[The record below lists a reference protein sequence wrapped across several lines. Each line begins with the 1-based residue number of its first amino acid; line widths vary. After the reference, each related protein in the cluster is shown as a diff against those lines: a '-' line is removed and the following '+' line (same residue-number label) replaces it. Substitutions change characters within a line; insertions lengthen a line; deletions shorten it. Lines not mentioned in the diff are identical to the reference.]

1 MVKSTGMS
9 MRNALGVCL
18 LMSSCLTSRLQHV
31 HAFSIVTTTRRSA
44 GIIVTNSGR
53 GSTCS
58 SSTTAIHS
66 SLNGNNNDNYSR
78 ELRLREEAES
88 PFRKVRQFFTIAL
101 LGGAMTSL
109 AVSSARIL
117 AAMNG
122 VNTDLM
128 QESVVNAGVDVI
140 GVAGLVFLYKRDME
154 AQESRLKRA
163 AKGAEFA
170 KLMIR
175 GTFGDINGKSIV
187 TSLSTLRR
195 GRGLE
200 KRAVIVA
207 AGKDRITTVLQEAAA
222 LSDSLNL
229 NDLVIVPV
237 VMPSCSAPLG
247 LDMELIQQENIALPA
262 GGNWVSV
269 IMDEATQA
277 KEQKIDVEKEGFC
290 VVLKKNG
297 RVGQRTK
304 GINLARM
311 CGEVEERQAL
321 GMDVKNI

>member
-9 MRNALGVCL
+9 LRNALGVCL
-18 LMSSCLTSRLQHV
+18 IMSSCLTSRLQHV
-31 HAFSIVTTTRRSA
+31 HAFSVVNTARHA
-44 GIIVTNSGR
+44 GIIITNSGR
-53 GSTCS
+53 DSTCS

-66 SLNGNNNDNYSR
+66 SLNGNDNDNYSR

-128 QESVVNAGVDVI
+128 QESIVNAGVDVI

-175 GTFGDINGKSIV
+175 GTFGDMNGKSIV

-200 KRAVIVA
+200 KRAVIAA
-207 AGKDRITTVLQEAAA
+207 AGKDKITTVLQEAAA
-222 LSDSLNL
+222 LSDSLSL

-269 IMDEATQA
+269 IMDEAAQA
-277 KEQKIDVEKEGFC
+277 KEQNIDVEKEGFC

>member
-1 MVKSTGMS
+1 M
-9 MRNALGVCL
+9 
-18 LMSSCLTSRLQHV
+18 TSHLQHV
-31 HAFSIVTTTRRSA
+31 SAFTPVTTGYSTHRTHIDVA
-44 GIIVTNSGR
+44 GG
-53 GSTCS
+53 GAC
-58 SSTTAIHS
+58 STTSIRS
-66 SLNGNNNDNYSR
+66 SLDGSDKEKYSR

-88 PFRKVRQFFTIAL
+88 PFRKVRQFITIAL
-101 LGGAMTSL
+101 MGGAMTSL

-128 QESVVNAGVDVI
+128 EESVVNAGVDIV
-140 GVAGLVFLYKRDME
+140 GAAGLAFVYKRDVE

-163 AKGAEFA
+163 SKGAEFA

-175 GTFGDINGKSIV
+175 GTFGDLNGKSIV

-207 AGKDRITTVLQEAAA
+207 AGKDRITTVLQEAAT
-222 LSDSLNL
+222 LSKSLSL

-237 VMPSCSAPLG
+237 VMPQCNAPLG
-247 LDMELIQQENIALPA
+247 LDTDLIEQDNIALPA

-269 IMDEATQA
+269 IMDEASEA
-277 KEQKIDVEKEGFC
+277 KEQNIDVEKDGFC